1 MYFINLYYANIIK
14 VISMKNIF
22 CVDIGGSKLICGALT
37 ADGTILDVY
46 RAEYPKDYTLDT
58 ILDHIKLGYQK
69 LKHYNFYACG
79 VAVPGLCD
87 YSTGQWLYSPFSGLG
102 NIPIAKIISEMTN
115 LTTLADNDVNI
126 SALAEK
132 YFGVCKNS
140 ADFLW
145 ITVSNGI
152 GGGLFLNGKLYRG
165 KGLSA
170 GEIGHFIVEE
180 NGRKCG
186 CGNNGCLEAHA
197 SGASIAAIYNEI
209 TNKNLTAK
217 EIADLARGGE
227 ETALAVW
234 QDAGRYIGKAAAYA
248 VNLLNIDTVV
258 LGGGAAEAF
267 DLLEPSATKSL
278 NANLFTKANPNVKI
292 LHSAPGRFAAL
303 MGCAA
308 LVLENKKEK

>member
-1 MYFINLYYANIIK
+1 
-14 VISMKNIF
+14 MKNIF
-22 CVDIGGSKLICGALT
+22 CVDIGGSKLICGALNL
-37 ADGTILDVY
+37 DGEILETY
-46 RAEYPKDYTLDT
+46 RVDYPKDYTIDI
-58 ILDHIKLGYQK
+58 ILNYIKDGYEK
-69 LKHYNFYACG
+69 LKHHGFYACG
-79 VAVPGLCD
+79 IAVPGLCD
-87 YSTGQWLYSPFSGLG
+87 YTTGKWLYSPFSGLG
-102 NIPIAKIISEMTN
+102 DIPITQIVSDITSLPTV
-115 LTTLADNDVNI
+115 ADNDVNI

-132 YFGVCKNS
+132 YFGTCKDVSN
-140 ADFLW
+140 FLW

-152 GGGLFLNGKLYRG
+152 GGGLYLNDMLYRG
-165 KGLSA
+165 QGLSA

-186 CGNNGCLEAHA
+186 CGSRGCLEAHA

-234 QDAGRYIGKAAAYA
+234 QDAGRYIGKTAAYA

-278 NANLFTKANPNVKI
+278 NENLFTKANPNVKI

>member
-1 MYFINLYYANIIK
+1 
-14 VISMKNIF
+14 MKNIF
-22 CVDIGGSKLICGALT
+22 CVDIGGSKLICGVVT
-37 ADGTILDVY
+37 ENGTIIDNCRFNY
-46 RAEYPKDYTLDT
+46 HSDYGIED
-58 ILDHIKLGYQK
+58 ILSYIKEGYNK
-69 LKHYNFYACG
+69 LKHYELSACG
-79 VAVPGLCD
+79 VAVPGLCN
-87 YSTGQWLYSPFSGLG
+87 YSSGEWLYSPFSGLCD
-102 NIPIAKIISEMTN
+102 IPIVKLINDITG
-115 LTTLADNDVNI
+115 LPTFADNDVNI

-152 GGGLFLNGKLYRG
+152 GGGLFLDGKLYRG

-186 CGNNGCLEAHA
+186 CGSRGCLEAHA
-197 SGASIAAIYNEI
+197 SGASIAAIYNET

-217 EIADLARGGE
+217 EIADLARNGD
-227 ETALAVW
+227 TDALAVW
-234 QDAGRYIGKAAAYA
+234 QDAGAHIGKAVSYA
-248 VNLLNIDTVV
+248 VNLLNINTVV

-278 NANLFTKANPNVKI
+278 NENLFTKANPNVKI

-308 LVLENKKEK
+308 LVLENEKEKKK